1 VIGIMAGF
9 NPIIYG
15 YIAILSFILVYMV
28 VKNIVLVELEL
39 RKLRK
44 RGRSRMRDRERL
56 EEEMDEN
63 SRRSL
68 VRSDGRGERIE
79 IILSKRREKRAIL
92 EKEYIIMSRRV
103 QLVDIIGALILGST
117 ILYMAY
123 QVYLG
128 LLHMPPVVKIS
139 GFI

>member
-1 VIGIMAGF
+1 
-9 NPIIYG
+9 
-15 YIAILSFILVYMV
+15 
-28 VKNIVLVELEL
+28 
-39 RKLRK
+39 
-44 RGRSRMRDRERL
+44 MRDRERL

-103 QLVDIIGALILGST
+103 KLVDIIGALLVGSECSM
-117 ILYMAY
+117 ILYT
-123 QVYLG
+123 VFRIYLA